1 MTDQMVHTDWTGK
14 IMEELKDGQMFFEYT
29 KEELR
34 PGYFSTLEHIEQILE
49 YVRALGIQDILFE
62 KAGSHIAIVAERL
75 GLTPL
80 QAVLFSLLFGG
91 YNSTYSHE
99 DLSKLFRCS
108 PIKLLHYMSDLE
120 ILRKKKLLAA
130 CSKREN
136 PLFRVPME
144 VVNALWKKDVFIP
157 ELKSGISIEEFFG
170 VLEDLFDQVR
180 DEELCC
186 EDLNVE
192 LKSLLENNMHLLF
205 SMKLMSYN
213 FEWEDTALLLC
224 FCHLCV
230 NNHDDNIGFHDFQF
244 LYSQR
249 SKSRLICREFREG
262 DHILIQ
268 TQLIENANADGFPD
282 REAFKLTD
290 KAKKELLGELEIPS
304 LQINRKKGLVLWDA
318 IPSRKLFYNE
328 KEEHGVQELL
338 SLLREDNFRNI
349 QQRLTRGGM
358 REGFACLFFGG
369 PGTGKTETAYQIAKE
384 TRRNI
389 MPVDISAIK
398 GMYVGE
404 TEKHIKA
411 VFGNYRAA
419 VCANETAPIL
429 LFNEADALIGKRIA
443 FTDSSR
449 AVDRMENT
457 MQNIILQELE
467 TLNGI
472 LIATTNLSRNMDSAF
487 ERRFLYKLEFKR
499 PDREV
504 RSRIWQ
510 TMLPSISRAEAG
522 EIAARFDFS
531 GGQIENVVRKYTVT
545 GVLSGGQPS
554 FKTLLSLCANERMGG
569 EDHGNRIGFS

>member
-1 MTDQMVHTDWTGK
+1 
-14 IMEELKDGQMFFEYT
+14 MEKLENGQMFLEYT

-34 PGYFSTLEHIEQILE
+34 PGYFSTLEHIEHILE
-49 YVRALGIQDILFE
+49 YVRALGIRDILFE
-62 KAGSHIAIVAERL
+62 KAGSHITIVSERL
-75 GLTPL
+75 GLSPVQT
-80 QAVLFSLLFGG
+80 VLFSLLFGG
-91 YNSTYSHE
+91 YNTAYSHE
-99 DLSKLFRCS
+99 DLAQLFMCS
-108 PIKLLHYMSDLE
+108 PIKLLHYMSDIE
-120 ILRKKKLLAA
+120 ELRKKKLL
-130 CSKREN
+130 SVYKQGGN
-136 PLFRVPME
+136 PIFKIPIE
-144 VVNALWKKDVFIP
+144 VVEALRKKDVFTP
-157 ELKSGISIEEFFG
+157 DMKRGISIEELFG
-170 VLEDLFDQVR
+170 VLEELFDQTR
-180 DEELCC
+180 DEGLSG
-186 EDLNVE
+186 EDLAEE
-192 LKSLLENNMHLLF
+192 LKALIENNMHLLF
-205 SMKLMSYN
+205 SMKLKSYN
-213 FEWEDTALLLC
+213 FDWEDIVLLLC

-244 LYSQR
+244 LYDNR
-249 SKSRLICREFREG
+249 SKARFICRKFREG
-262 DHILIQ
+262 EHVLIQ
-268 TQLIENANADGFPD
+268 TQFIENADADGFLN

-290 KAKKELLGELEIPS
+290 KAKKDLLGELEIPS
-304 LQINRKKGLVLWDA
+304 LQVNRRKGLVLWDD
-318 IPSRKLFYNE
+318 ITSRKLFYNE
-328 KEEHGVQELL
+328 KEERGVQELV

-411 VFGNYRAA
+411 VFNNYRAA
-419 VCANETAPIL
+419 VSANEAAPIL
-429 LFNEADALIGKRIA
+429 LFNEADALIGKRIT
-443 FTDSSR
+443 FTDGSR

-510 TMLPSISRAEAG
+510 VMLPSISQAEAA
-522 EIAARFDFS
+522 ELASRFDFS
-531 GGQIENVVRKYTVT
+531 GGQIENVARKYTVA
-545 GVLSGGQPS
+545 GVLCGGQPS
-554 FKTLLSLCANERMGG
+554 FKRLLSLCADERMGG